1 MPNLFVSDEDI
12 EASPP
17 VVGYRIMQL
26 LEKKEGEKISIFDVA
41 DKLKKEKWFSSRH
54 LFLGMVFLYSV
65 GMIEFNQ
72 PYIVKNV

>member
-1 MPNLFVSDEDI
+1 MSNLFVTDESI
-12 EASPP
+12 ETSPP

-26 LEKKEGEKISIFDVA
+26 LEKKDGGKISIFEVT

-65 GMIEFNQ
+65 GIIEFNQ